1 MMIAA
6 VSTIDDVRISLTNPN
21 VVDLYGFLGQ
31 AVSCQSRDACRY
43 SSNNS
48 VYFL

>member
-31 AVSCQSRDACRY
+31 ALMSHDA
-43 SSNNS
+43 
-48 VYFL
+48 VQKQ